1 MSGTKIS
8 IIDESYARQE
18 TWWKEFVDRYRDW
31 YYLTKPSKMLLTN
44 YYAELIRDGEVPAS
58 KMIKLAVERHF
69 RDMERQGTDD
79 FPWVF
84 DEEAAWRPI
93 RFIEENIKSS
103 TDGSGKNIV
112 MQPFQ
117 HFIIGSLYGWVHK
130 ETKLRRFV
138 EGLEFLGRKNGKT
151 TQISELA
158 AYMAGYD
165 HEQGA
170 QVYALANRA
179 DQSRLLFEETGK
191 MIKASP
197 FLSDRF
203 VTKKA
208 EILFPKTN
216 SKIKALSAEKS
227 GKDGYNTH
235 MAVFDEIHE
244 YKDYSLINVMRN
256 SMGMRDQPMTIYI
269 TTAGYELNGPL
280 VEMVATAKNV
290 LTHYEN
296 HENERTFY
304 YLASMDSEEEIDD
317 PELWIKA
324 NPNFPMMQGLKMLGD
339 WKKSRRVP
347 GERLDWITKVFN
359 LFSEASELSFLDNE
373 TILDNAENHIDVDDL
388 KLLRPVAG
396 FDLSETEDFTAVTL
410 EFPLA
415 DGRIYLLSH
424 SFIPQSKYDKDI
436 DRQPTYRKWE
446 SEDDLTII
454 PGKIVDYEY
463 ILNYIKEKDKEYRIR
478 QVNYDPAKA
487 IFLTSALEQEGFK
500 MEVVRQGFTT
510 LGGPTQNF
518 KELMIANK
526 VVFNNNSMLK
536 WYMSNATLV
545 RDRNDNFMITK
556 SNHNRKIDG
565 LAAALNAHVTIA
577 PELAKKKSGGFI
589 KTISWD
595 DL

>member
-151 TQISELA
+151 TQISGLA